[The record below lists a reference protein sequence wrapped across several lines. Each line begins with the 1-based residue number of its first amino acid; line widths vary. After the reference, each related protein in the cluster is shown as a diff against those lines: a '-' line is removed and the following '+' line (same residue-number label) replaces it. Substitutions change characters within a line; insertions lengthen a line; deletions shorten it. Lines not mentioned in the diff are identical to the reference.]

1 MKVKRSFDREYIS
14 EYEVIIVVIDFGFF
28 FFIVIII
35 VFVLVIDVNDNVL
48 FFKVLYFQFFVL
60 ENMLVGMKV
69 GQLSVIDKDVGV
81 NGNLLFFVI
90 EGYKNIILFIVF

>member
-1 MKVKRSFDREYIS
+1 MDNNFWIRYYIWGKNLDFVIDFRLGVMKVKRSFDREYIS

-48 FFKVLYFQFFVL
+48 IFKVLYF
-60 ENMLVGMKV
+60 
-69 GQLSVIDKDVGV
+69 
-81 NGNLLFFVI
+81 
-90 EGYKNIILFIVF
+90 